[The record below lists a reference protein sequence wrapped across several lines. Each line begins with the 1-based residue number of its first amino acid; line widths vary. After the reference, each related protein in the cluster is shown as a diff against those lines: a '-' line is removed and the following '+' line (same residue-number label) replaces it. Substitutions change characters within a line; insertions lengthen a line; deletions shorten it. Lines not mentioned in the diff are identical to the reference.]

1 MYLNVKS
8 LLIELL
14 IISAICSAILVII
27 SKNPVISVIFLI
39 SLVLNSALFLMVKG
53 MHFLGISYILI
64 YLGAIIVLFLFVI
77 MMINIKLTDILETG
91 YQYTK
96 NIPLALTVSG
106 LFLYEFFNV
115 LPSFLNSPAGLAWAA
130 TQGDVNWPI
139 DNSTILSLI
148 KEIVL
153 TLNSLFNNGSGLEA
167 TLRQNPAEGWFL
179 LSQEQMEGAYGH
191 PTSAVTALATQT
203 NKNLP
208 ETLISSTRSAQQI
221 ISVAYSLYTY
231 GSFLFLYLG
240 IILLLAMIAP
250 IYLSRR

>member
-1 MYLNVKS
+1 MNMFMYLNVKS

-14 IISAICSAILVII
+14 IINAICSAILVIT

-39 SLVLNSALFLMVKG
+39 SLVLNSALFLIVKG
-53 MHFLGISYILI
+53 MPFLGISYILV

-115 LPSFLNSPAGLAWAA
+115 LLASS
-130 TQGDVNWPI
+130 TSYLTNPTFSV
-139 DNSTILSLI
+139 DNSIIISLL

-153 TLNSLFNNGSGLEA
+153 TLNSFFNSI
-167 TLRQNPAEGWFL
+167 
-179 LSQEQMEGAYGH
+179 LSVIGFYSFTD
-191 PTSAVTALATQT
+191 PTSIEQILASGHHSSNVLPSLGQGIPLIT
-203 NKNLP
+203 NSIWP
-208 ETLISSTRSAQQI
+208 ETLINNTSSAQQI
-221 ISVAYSLYTY
+221 VSVAYSLYTY
-231 GSFLFLYLG
+231 GASWFLLLG

-250 IYLSRR
+250 IYLSRK

>member
-1 MYLNVKS
+1 MNILMYLNVKS

-14 IISAICSAILVII
+14 IISAVSSAILVII

-53 MHFLGISYILI
+53 MPFLGISYILI

-96 NIPLALTVSG
+96 NIPLALIVSG

-115 LPSFLNSPAGLAWAA
+115 LPSYINSPAM
-130 TQGDVNWPI
+130 PI
-139 DNSTILSLI
+139 DNSIIVSII

-153 TLNSLFNNGSGLEA
+153 NLNSFFNSFITSDSLREMVQVSTNMSNKVLIENGTNIIPLMSGHTVA
-167 TLRQNPAEGWFL
+167 NNW
-179 LSQEQMEGAYGH
+179 
-191 PTSAVTALATQT
+191 
-203 NKNLP
+203 P
-208 ETLISSTRSAQQI
+208 ETLISNSSSAQQI
-221 ISVAYSLYTY
+221 VSVAYSLYTY
-231 GSFLFLYLG
+231 GAFWFLLLSL
-240 IILLLAMIAP
+240 ILLLAMIAP
-250 IYLSRR
+250 IYLSRK

>member
-1 MYLNVKS
+1 MNILMYLNVKS

-14 IISAICSAILVII
+14 IIGAISSAILVII

-53 MHFLGISYILI
+53 MPFLGISYILI

-115 LPSFLNSPAGLAWAA
+115 LPSYLNSPAL
-130 TQGDVNWPI
+130 PI
-139 DNSTILSLI
+139 DNSIIFSII

-153 TLNSLFNNGSGLEA
+153 NLNSFFNSFRTSDSLLATAPQPQEMVQVSTIMNNQGNGS
-167 TLRQNPAEGWFL
+167 
-179 LSQEQMEGAYGH
+179 
-191 PTSAVTALATQT
+191 
-203 NKNLP
+203 NLIP
-208 ETLISSTRSAQQI
+208 LMSGNT
-221 ISVAYSLYTY
+221 VANN
-231 GSFLFLYLG
+231 
-240 IILLLAMIAP
+240 
-250 IYLSRR
+250 

>member
-1 MYLNVKS
+1 MNILMYLNVKS

-14 IISAICSAILVII
+14 IIGAISSAILVII

-53 MHFLGISYILI
+53 MPFLGISYILI

-115 LPSFLNSPAGLAWAA
+115 LPSYLNSPAL
-130 TQGDVNWPI
+130 PI
-139 DNSTILSLI
+139 DNSIIFSII

-153 TLNSLFNNGSGLEA
+153 NLNSFFNSFRTSDSLLATAPQPQEMVQVSTIMNNQANGS
-167 TLRQNPAEGWFL
+167 
-179 LSQEQMEGAYGH
+179 
-191 PTSAVTALATQT
+191 
-203 NKNLP
+203 NLIPLMSGNTVANNWP
-208 ETLISSTRSAQQI
+208 ETLISSSSSAQQI
-221 ISVAYSLYTY
+221 VSVAYSLYTY
-231 GSFLFLYLG
+231 GAFWFLLLSL
-240 IILLLAMIAP
+240 ILLLAMIAP
-250 IYLSRR
+250 IYLSRK

>member
-14 IISAICSAILVII
+14 IISAVSSAILVII

-53 MHFLGISYILI
+53 MPFLGISYILI

-96 NIPLALTVSG
+96 NIPLALIVSG

-115 LPSFLNSPAGLAWAA
+115 LPSYINSPAM
-130 TQGDVNWPI
+130 PI
-139 DNSTILSLI
+139 DNSIIVSII

-153 TLNSLFNNGSGLEA
+153 NLNSFFNSFITSDSLREMVQVSTNMSNKVLIENGTNIIPLMSGHTVA
-167 TLRQNPAEGWFL
+167 NNW
-179 LSQEQMEGAYGH
+179 
-191 PTSAVTALATQT
+191 
-203 NKNLP
+203 P
-208 ETLISSTRSAQQI
+208 ETLISNSSSAQQI
-221 ISVAYSLYTY
+221 VSVAYSLYTY
-231 GSFLFLYLG
+231 GAFWFLLLSL
-240 IILLLAMIAP
+240 ILLLAMIAP
-250 IYLSRR
+250 IYLSRK

>member
-1 MYLNVKS
+1 MNIFMYLNVKS

-14 IISAICSAILVII
+14 IINAICSAILVII

-39 SLVLNSALFLMVKG
+39 SLVLNTALFLMVKG
-53 MHFLGISYILI
+53 MPFLGISYILV

-115 LPSFLNSPAGLAWAA
+115 LPSYLNSPGLPL
-130 TQGDVNWPI
+130 DH
-139 DNSTILSLI
+139 SMILSLV

-153 TLNSLFNNGSGLEA
+153 TLNSLSLTASNTAELVTGNLNSVSSTGLASQDPVTFLQGAGYPSEGGSSSITKPQALGGLEPSIGVGDTA
-167 TLRQNPAEGWFL
+167 SASSALLNGQNIYPL
-179 LSQEQMEGAYGH
+179 I
-191 PTSAVTALATQT
+191 T
-203 NKNLP
+203 NSN
-208 ETLISSTRSAQQI
+208 
-221 ISVAYSLYTY
+221 
-231 GSFLFLYLG
+231 
-240 IILLLAMIAP
+240 
-250 IYLSRR
+250 

>member
-1 MYLNVKS
+1 MNILMYLNVKS

-14 IISAICSAILVII
+14 IISAISSAILVII

-53 MHFLGISYILI
+53 MPFLGISYILI

-96 NIPLALTVSG
+96 NIPLALIVSG

-115 LPSFLNSPAGLAWAA
+115 LPSYINSPGL
-130 TQGDVNWPI
+130 PL
-139 DNSTILSLI
+139 DNSIILSII

-153 TLNSLFNNGSGLEA
+153 TLNSYFNNITTLSPWPEA
-167 TLRQNPAEGWFL
+167 IH
-179 LSQEQMEGAYGH
+179 S
-191 PTSAVTALATQT
+191 VTDIYSNGT
-203 NKNLP
+203 N
-208 ETLISSTRSAQQI
+208 LISLMSGHT
-221 ISVAYSLYTY
+221 VANN
-231 GSFLFLYLG
+231 
-240 IILLLAMIAP
+240 
-250 IYLSRR
+250 

>member
-1 MYLNVKS
+1 MYLNIKS

-14 IISAICSAILVII
+14 IISAISSAILVII

-53 MHFLGISYILI
+53 MPFLGISYILI

-115 LPSFLNSPAGLAWAA
+115 LPSYLNSPTL
-130 TQGDVNWPI
+130 PL
-139 DNSTILSLI
+139 DNSILLSII
-148 KEIVL
+148 KEMVL
-153 TLNSLFNNGSGLEA
+153 TLNNFFNNIINTSSFSVGAESIKANPPGPLVSDLSVSAFFNSYNNNIVPLMSGHTVA
-167 TLRQNPAEGWFL
+167 SNW
-179 LSQEQMEGAYGH
+179 
-191 PTSAVTALATQT
+191 
-203 NKNLP
+203 P
-208 ETLISSTRSAQQI
+208 ETLISSYTQI
-221 ISVAYSLYTY
+221 VSVAYSLYTY
-231 GSFLFLYLG
+231 GAFWFLLLS

-250 IYLSRR
+250 IYLSRK

>member
-1 MYLNVKS
+1 MNILMYLNVKS

-14 IISAICSAILVII
+14 IISAVSSAILVII

-53 MHFLGISYILI
+53 MPFLGISYILI

-96 NIPLALTVSG
+96 NIPLALIVSG

-115 LPSFLNSPAGLAWAA
+115 LPSYINSPAM
-130 TQGDVNWPI
+130 PI
-139 DNSTILSLI
+139 DNSIIVSII

-153 TLNSLFNNGSGLEA
+153 NLNSFFNSFITSDSLREMVQVSTNMSNKVLIENGTNIIPLMSGH
-167 TLRQNPAEGWFL
+167 T
-179 LSQEQMEGAYGH
+179 
-191 PTSAVTALATQT
+191 
-203 NKNLP
+203 
-208 ETLISSTRSAQQI
+208 
-221 ISVAYSLYTY
+221 VANN
-231 GSFLFLYLG
+231 
-240 IILLLAMIAP
+240 
-250 IYLSRR
+250 